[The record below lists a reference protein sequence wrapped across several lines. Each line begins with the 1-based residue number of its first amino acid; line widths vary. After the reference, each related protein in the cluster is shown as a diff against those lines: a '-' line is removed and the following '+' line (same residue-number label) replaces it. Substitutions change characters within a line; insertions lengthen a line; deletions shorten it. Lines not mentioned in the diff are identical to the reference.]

1 MSAERR
7 NVPAIVEAATP
18 TLRSSLAVAG
28 GAGDRGCAVVG
39 SQSSVTTWVCGATA
53 PWTKAWIWS
62 LPKPSI
68 TFSRAPRLAG
78 VDFDPRRRPASYQP
92 RYDRVVFGAKRDDR
106 LVSSASTMPHSGSRS
121 GLIMA
126 RRLSDEL
133 FPSSFRLISVH
144 LEPPAS
150 VCCNAD

>member
-28 GAGDRGCAVVG
+28 GAGDRGSVVG
-39 SQSSVTTWVCGATA
+39 SQSSVTSWVCGATA

-62 LPKPSI
+62 LQNPSI

-78 VDFDPRRRPASYQP
+78 VDFDRAGDQHLTNPA
-92 RYDRVVFGAKRDDR
+92 R
-106 LVSSASTMPHSGSRS
+106 
-121 GLIMA
+121 
-126 RRLSDEL
+126 
-133 FPSSFRLISVH
+133 
-144 LEPPAS
+144 
-150 VCCNAD
+150 

>member
-1 MSAERR
+1 ML
-7 NVPAIVEAATP
+7 AIVEAATP

-68 TFSRAPRLAG
+68 TFSRAP
-78 VDFDPRRRPASYQP
+78 
-92 RYDRVVFGAKRDDR
+92 
-106 LVSSASTMPHSGSRS
+106 
-121 GLIMA
+121 
-126 RRLSDEL
+126 
-133 FPSSFRLISVH
+133 
-144 LEPPAS
+144 
-150 VCCNAD
+150 

>member
-1 MSAERR
+1 ML
-7 NVPAIVEAATP
+7 AIVEAATP

-126 RRLSDEL
+126 RRNL
-133 FPSSFRLISVH
+133 PHNIQAVR
-144 LEPPAS
+144 
-150 VCCNAD
+150 